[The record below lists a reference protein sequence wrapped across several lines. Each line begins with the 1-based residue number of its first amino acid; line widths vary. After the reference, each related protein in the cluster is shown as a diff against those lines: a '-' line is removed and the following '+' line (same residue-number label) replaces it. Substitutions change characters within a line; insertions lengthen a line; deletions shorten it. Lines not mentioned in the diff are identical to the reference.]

1 MSSATRMMMFYATAS
16 YEPHD
21 VYHARRQILTESFS
35 DVRYISHRMTMDVV
49 FFSGMTQNYS

>member
-35 DVRYISHRMTMDVV
+35 DVRYISHR
-49 FFSGMTQNYS
+49 